1 MTENK
6 ASNGIQRAFE
16 MLEFVC
22 VQPRSQSEVAAHF
35 DIYRST
41 AMRTLDSLV
50 ETGLARRHA
59 DGRYGAGYRL
69 AGLAQLAL
77 EQFDLSQIARPFL
90 EELAGECQHTIHLA
104 ALDGRSIVYADK
116 IDQPGMVRLYSQ
128 IGQAVTLHTAGVSKA
143 ILAYQNADV
152 VAEVLASADFVP
164 KTQNTITSLEAFQ
177 AELQTVLRQGYA
189 VDDAEFE
196 DFINCV
202 AMPIRDSTNQVVAA
216 VSITALKARADL
228 HQLRLLLPRLTEITT
243 LISKELGWHP

>member
-1 MTENK
+1 MTGDK
-6 ASNGIQRAFE
+6 ASHGIQRAVE
-16 MLEFVC
+16 ILEFVC
-22 VQPRSQSEVAAHF
+22 VQPRSQSEVAVHF
-35 DIYRST
+35 DIHRST

-50 ETGLARRHA
+50 ETGLSRKHA

-77 EQFDLSQIARPFL
+77 EQFDLAHVARPFL

-143 ILAYQNADV
+143 ILAYQPPSI
-152 VAEVLASADFVP
+152 VAEVLSGADFVR
-164 KTQNTITSLEAFQ
+164 KTSNTITSLEAFTAQ
-177 AELQTVLRQGYA
+177 LETVREQGFA
-189 VDDAEFE
+189 IDDAEFE

-202 AMPIRDSTNQVVAA
+202 AMPIRDFTGEVMAA
-216 VSITALKARADL
+216 VSITALKARAGLDDL
-228 HQLRLLLPRLTEITT
+228 RMLLPRLTEITAA
-243 LISKELGWHP
+243 ISKELGWRP